1 MEPLPYKRTDN
12 PRFVFKTFK
21 PLLLF
26 LCDFNIRNVNVNLG
40 HRVAGH
46 SLNFILYVFLHPLG
60 DLSYLGV
67 LLYAD
72 VNANLDSAVYA
83 LNLNALESGIK
94 YSYADIREG
103 VSANKT
109 ESNFESTSSES
120 KQTYITVK
128 TADGGEQ
135 ALLVTTEMP
144 EVRGVAIVC
153 EGGDDGETNEKIQ
166 NAVTAALN
174 ITSKRVYV
182 AGGKSYEKR

>member
-1 MEPLPYKRTDN
+1 MNDVINKLTEKIKSPKVLVAAGLAGILLIFLSSFLGGGDN
-12 PRFVFKTFK
+12 GKKQAPSAESITAEEYRGELEQSVTEIVKSITGR
-21 PLLLF
+21 
-26 LCDFNIRNVNVNLG
+26 DNVKV
-40 HRVAGH
+40 V
-46 SLNFILYVFLHPLG
+46 IT
-60 DLSYLGV
+60 
-67 LLYAD
+67 
-72 VNANLDSAVYA
+72 
-83 LNLNALESGIK
+83 LESGIK

-103 VSANKT
+103 VSADKT
-109 ESNFESTSSES
+109 ESNSKSTSSES

-135 ALLVTTEMP
+135 ALLITTEMP